1 MDFDDL
7 VSPNPLV
14 DGNITAN
21 SQSYHIF
28 IAIGSVE
35 NRENLLDMYIT
46 GKGGRNFE
54 HKEIGIKYS
63 DYRTQLLGFLRTQF
77 FQYQ

>member
-35 NRENLLDMYIT
+35 NRENLLDTSLEREDVISNT
-46 GKGGRNFE
+46 KKSE
-54 HKEIGIKYS
+54 
-63 DYRTQLLGFLRTQF
+63 
-77 FQYQ
+77 